1 MHTAQPTAPLIPNVA
16 TRGQGWAG
24 AEAVGLPPRFGE
36 ASGHCLGEQDSDLNS
51 TRRDSNAEGEEH
63 ASMTVKKSRGF
74 CFVFRWGVRYVALS
88 SSEMMDY
95 QGIIFPSM
103 YIHLCHQI

>member
-1 MHTAQPTAPLIPNVA
+1 MCTLPSLQPLLIPNVA

-24 AEAVGLPPRFGE
+24 AEAVGLPPRFEE
-36 ASGHCLGEQDSDLNS
+36 ASGLCLGEQDSDLNG
-51 TRRDSNAEGEEH
+51 TRRDSNAEEEC
-63 ASMTVKKSRGF
+63 ASTTVKKSRGF

-95 QGIIFPSM
+95 QGEGLSV
-103 YIHLCHQI
+103 HN

>member
-36 ASGHCLGEQDSDLNS
+36 ASGLCLGKQDSDLNG

-88 SSEMMDY
+88 SSEMVDY
-95 QGIIFPSM
+95 QGEGFSP
-103 YIHLCHQI
+103 